1 MCPCL
6 EHSGLPCPQ
15 ATNLLR
21 ALRQNR
27 GAAALGLLESD
38 SQRSG
43 VNTDIEVPALVPA
56 DSPLS
61 AHLAAM
67 RLDAC
72 TAHPCTKRACMTS
85 LAEPPEVLSYKEV

>member
-1 MCPCL
+1 MACPA
-6 EHSGLPCPQ
+6 Q

-43 VNTDIEVPALVPA
+43 VNTDIEVQPCAACFSA
-56 DSPLS
+56 DNTSTCAPLL
-61 AHLAAM
+61 AH
-67 RLDAC
+67 
-72 TAHPCTKRACMTS
+72 
-85 LAEPPEVLSYKEV
+85 